1 METLLEQIES
11 GKLWQFPGGIHPPEQ
26 KFLSNQAAIG
36 SLPLP
41 EYLVLP
47 LKQHIGANGQLL
59 VNKGDHVL
67 KGQVLTQPGTNW
79 SLPIHAPTS
88 GTITDIKPMPSAH
101 PSAMPELSIVL
112 TPDGDDTWCELETR
126 SSLDGLDNKALIDII
141 HHAGIAGM
149 GGAGFPTYVKADS
162 AKTIEYLVVNGVEC
176 EPYITADDMLMRERA
191 QDIIRGME
199 VMMSIL
205 SPQYALVG
213 IEDNKPEALT
223 AMQQA
228 AKHNSKILVRSIP
241 TKYPS
246 GGEKQLIKVL
256 TSKEVPSG
264 GIPADVGVLVQNV
277 GTLFAVSEAV
287 YQGKPLIERVVTVTG
302 NTIHKPQNVWALL
315 GTEVKHLVYS
325 QGFTPVEDQRVIMGG
340 PMMGFTLP
348 TVRIPV
354 VKTTNCILAPDN
366 QELAVA
372 GQEQA
377 CIRCSACADACPQTL
392 LPQQLQWFAKGQ
404 EYDKLEEYNLFDCIE
419 CGACSYVCPSE
430 IPLVQYYRVAK
441 AEIREQ
447 KLEKVKAERAKER
460 FEARK
465 ARLEREQEER
475 QNRHKRPARSAPAK
489 DKAKVSEALER
500 VKQKRP
506 EQSAVQAAIERA
518 KAKKAEGDTSALEP
532 DNSAVALERAK
543 RKEQA
548 RKYKEEKAGSDKGS
562 APKDAVA
569 AAIARAKARK
579 AAQAADSVESQEQD
593 PRKAAVAAAIARAKA
608 KKSGDEPKQGSEDDP
623 RKAAVAAAI
632 ARAKAKKA
640 EQNPE
645 PNSASAA
652 DDVKTDDPRK
662 AAVAAAI
669 ARAKAKKAAKGDE
682 PASDA
687 VVEDDSA
694 DPRKAAVAAAIARAK
709 AKNAAKEAEQ
719 VEEPVVEN
727 EPEDPRK
734 AAVAAAIARAKAKK
748 AAKEAEQVEEPI
760 VDDEPEDPRKAAVA
774 AAIARAKAKKAAKE
788 AEQAEEPVVDDEPED
803 PRKAAVAAAI
813 ARAKAKKA
821 AKEAEQAEEPVV
833 ADEPEDP
840 RKAAVA
846 AAIARAKAK
855 KAAKK
860 AEQDEEPVVADEPE
874 DPRKAAVAAAIARA
888 KAKKAAKEAEQEVE
902 PVVDNEDAEDASSS
916 SDTQTEALSPEDKR
930 KAAIRAAVERAKAK
944 KKAQEQEGNDLS

>member
-1 METLLEQIES
+1 M
-11 GKLWQFPGGIHPPEQ
+11 WQFPGGIHPPEQ
-26 KFLSNQAAIG
+26 KFVSNQAGIG
-36 SLPLP
+36 TLPLP

-59 VNKGDHVL
+59 VNKGEHVL
-67 KGQVLTQPGTNW
+67 KGQVLTRPGTNW

-101 PSAMPELSIVL
+101 PSAMPELSIIL
-112 TPDGDDTWCELETR
+112 TPDGEDKWCQLTSRDSIE
-126 SSLDGLDNKALIDII
+126 GLDNKALIDIL

-162 AKTIEYLVVNGVEC
+162 AKQIEFLVVNGVEC
-176 EPYITADDMLMRERA
+176 EPYITADDMLMREHA
-191 QDIIRGME
+191 EEIIAGIE

-205 SPQYALVG
+205 SPQYTLVG
-213 IEDNKPEALT
+213 IEDNKPQAVEA
-223 AMQQA
+223 MRA
-228 AKHNSKILVRSIP
+228 AASHNDKILIRAIP

-277 GTLFAVSEAV
+277 GTLYAVNEAV
-287 YQGKPLIERVVTVTG
+287 FKGKPLIERVVTVTG
-302 NTIHKPQNVWALL
+302 NTIHTPQNVWALL
-315 GTEVKHLVYS
+315 GSEVKHLLHS

-372 GQEQA
+372 GHEQA

-392 LPQQLQWFAKGQ
+392 LPQQLQWFAKGK

-475 QNRHKRPARSAPAK
+475 QNRHKRPARTAPTK

-500 VKQKRP
+500 VKNKRP

-518 KAKKAEGDTSALEP
+518 KAKKAEGDTSSLEP

-548 RKYKEEKAGSDKGS
+548 RKYKEEKAQTGGDS

-569 AAIARAKARK
+569 AAIARAKAKK
-579 AAQAADSVESQEQD
+579 AA
-593 PRKAAVAAAIARAKA
+593 KAAEETPAP
-608 KKSGDEPKQGSEDDP
+608 EKQDSK
-623 RKAAVAAAI
+623 KAAVAAAI

-640 EQNPE
+640 EQSE
-645 PNSASAA
+645 
-652 DDVKTDDPRK
+652 VTDSEDTAPKGSDPRK

-669 ARAKAKKAAKGDE
+669 ARAKAKKAAKDSEDVQLQPDE
-682 PASDA
+682 PATETNAEPEDPRKAAVAAAVARAKAKKAAKAAEEAQQQPDEPAAKADA
-687 VVEDDSA
+687 EPE

-709 AKNAAKEAEQ
+709 AKKAAKAAEEAQQQPDEPAAE
-719 VEEPVVEN
+719 VEA

-748 AAKEAEQVEEPI
+748 AAKEAEEAQQQPDEPAAE
-760 VDDEPEDPRKAAVA
+760 VDAEPEDPRKAAVA
-774 AAIARAKAKKAAKE
+774 AATARAKAKKAAK
-788 AEQAEEPVVDDEPED
+788 QAEGSGNTE
-803 PRKAAVAAAI
+803 
-813 ARAKAKKA
+813 
-821 AKEAEQAEEPVV
+821 EASPQT
-833 ADEPEDP
+833 D
-840 RKAAVA
+840 
-846 AAIARAKAK
+846 
-855 KAAKK
+855 
-860 AEQDEEPVVADEPE
+860 
-874 DPRKAAVAAAIARA
+874 
-888 KAKKAAKEAEQEVE
+888 
-902 PVVDNEDAEDASSS
+902 
-916 SDTQTEALSPEDKR
+916 SDTAQLSPEDKR
-930 KAAIRAAVERAKAK
+930 KAAIKAAVARAKAK
-944 KKAQEQEGNDLS
+944 KQAQEQEGNDLS

>member
-26 KFLSNQAAIG
+26 KFVSNQTGIG
-36 SLPLP
+36 TLPLP

-59 VNKGDHVL
+59 VNKGEHVL
-67 KGQVLTQPGTNW
+67 KGQVLTRPGTNW
-79 SLPIHAPTS
+79 SLPVHAPTS
-88 GTITDIKPMPSAH
+88 GIISDIKPMPSAH
-101 PSAMPELSIVL
+101 PSAMPELSIIL
-112 TPDGDDTWCELETR
+112 TPDGEDKWCELTSR
-126 SSLDGLDNKALIDII
+126 TSIDGVDNKTLIDIL

-162 AKTIEYLVVNGVEC
+162 AKQIEYLVVNGVEC
-176 EPYITADDMLMRERA
+176 EPYITADDMLMREHA
-191 QDIIRGME
+191 KEIISGIE

-205 SPQYALVG
+205 SPQYTLVG
-213 IEDNKPEALT
+213 IEDNKPQAIEAMRT
-223 AMQQA
+223 AA
-228 AKHNSKILVRSIP
+228 SHNDKILIRAIP

-287 YQGKPLIERVVTVTG
+287 YKGKPLIERVVTVTG
-302 NTIHKPQNVWALL
+302 NTIHTPQNVWALL
-315 GTEVKHLVYS
+315 GSEVKHLLDS
-325 QGFTPVEDQRVIMGG
+325 QGFSPVEDQRVIMGG

-366 QELAVA
+366 QELAIA

-392 LPQQLQWFAKGQ
+392 LPQQLQWFAKGK

-465 ARLEREQEER
+465 IRLEREQEER

-489 DKAKVSEALER
+489 DQSKVTEALER
-500 VKQKRP
+500 VKKKRP

-518 KAKKAEGDTSALEP
+518 KAKKAAGDTSTLEP

-548 RKYKEEKAGSDKGS
+548 RKYKEEKSQSDTDR
-562 APKDAVA
+562 APKEAVA

-579 AAQAADSVESQEQD
+579 AEKASEEASAATPND
-593 PRKAAVAAAIARAKA
+593 PK
-608 KKSGDEPKQGSEDDP
+608 
-623 RKAAVAAAI
+623 KAAVAAAI

-640 EQNPE
+640 TL
-645 PNSASAA
+645 SAEADMEADKEGSTDDPRKAAVSAA
-652 DDVKTDDPRK
+652 IARAKAKKTAKTTAETEQHGEEPASEAAPDDPRK

-669 ARAKAKKAAKGDE
+669 ARAKAKKAAKAAEEAEQHGEE
-682 PASDA
+682 PASETASD
-687 VVEDDSA
+687 
-694 DPRKAAVAAAIARAK
+694 
-709 AKNAAKEAEQ
+709 
-719 VEEPVVEN
+719 
-727 EPEDPRK
+727 DPRK

-748 AAKEAEQVEEPI
+748 AAKAAEEAEQHGE
-760 VDDEPEDPRKAAVA
+760 
-774 AAIARAKAKKAAKE
+774 
-788 AEQAEEPVVDDEPED
+788 
-803 PRKAAVAAAI
+803 
-813 ARAKAKKA
+813 
-821 AKEAEQAEEPVV
+821 
-833 ADEPEDP
+833 
-840 RKAAVA
+840 
-846 AAIARAKAK
+846 
-855 KAAKK
+855 
-860 AEQDEEPVVADEPE
+860 
-874 DPRKAAVAAAIARA
+874 
-888 KAKKAAKEAEQEVE
+888 
-902 PVVDNEDAEDASSS
+902 
-916 SDTQTEALSPEDKR
+916 
-930 KAAIRAAVERAKAK
+930 
-944 KKAQEQEGNDLS
+944 

>member
-26 KFLSNQAAIG
+26 KIVSNQVAIG

-112 TPDGDDTWCELETR
+112 TPDGNDTWCNLETR
-126 SSLDGLDNKALIDII
+126 SSIDGLDNKTLIDII

-176 EPYITADDMLMRERA
+176 EPYITADDMLMREHA
-191 QDIIRGME
+191 QGIIRGME

-213 IEDNKPEALT
+213 IEDNKPEALA

-228 AKHNSKILVRSIP
+228 AKHNNKILVRSIP

-287 YQGKPLIERVVTVTG
+287 YEGKPLIERVVTVTG
-302 NTIHKPQNVWALL
+302 NTINNPQNVWALL

-465 ARLEREQEER
+465 ERLEKEQEER

-500 VKQKRP
+500 VKKKRP

-548 RKYKEEKAGSDKGS
+548 RKYKEEKAGSDKDS

-569 AAIARAKARK
+569 AAIARAKAKK
-579 AAQAADSVESQEQD
+579 AAQADNLEAQEQD

-608 KKSGDEPKQGSEDDP
+608 KKSGDEPKQ
-623 RKAAVAAAI
+623 
-632 ARAKAKKA
+632 
-640 EQNPE
+640 
-645 PNSASAA
+645 AS
-652 DDVKTDDPRK
+652 TDDPRK

-669 ARAKAKKAAKGDE
+669 ARAKAKKAGQE
-682 PASDA
+682 PEQNSAVGSDN
-687 VVEDDSA
+687 VKTD
-694 DPRKAAVAAAIARAK
+694 DPRKAAVAAAIARAE
-709 AKNAAKEAEQ
+709 AKKAAKDGESTTET
-719 VEEPVVEN
+719 VVEDDSA
-727 EPEDPRK
+727 DPRK

-748 AAKEAEQVEEPI
+748 AAKEAEQVEEP
-760 VDDEPEDPRKAAVA
+760 VVEDEPED
-774 AAIARAKAKKAAKE
+774 
-788 AEQAEEPVVDDEPED
+788 
-803 PRKAAVAAAI
+803 
-813 ARAKAKKA
+813 
-821 AKEAEQAEEPVV
+821 
-833 ADEPEDP
+833 
-840 RKAAVA
+840 
-846 AAIARAKAK
+846 
-855 KAAKK
+855 
-860 AEQDEEPVVADEPE
+860 
-874 DPRKAAVAAAIARA
+874 
-888 KAKKAAKEAEQEVE
+888 
-902 PVVDNEDAEDASSS
+902 
-916 SDTQTEALSPEDKR
+916 
-930 KAAIRAAVERAKAK
+930 
-944 KKAQEQEGNDLS
+944 